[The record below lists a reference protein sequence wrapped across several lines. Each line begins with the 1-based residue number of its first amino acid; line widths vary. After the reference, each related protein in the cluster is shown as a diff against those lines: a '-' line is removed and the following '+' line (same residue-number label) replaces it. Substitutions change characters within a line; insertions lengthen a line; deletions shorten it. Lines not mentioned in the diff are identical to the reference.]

1 VTHTDP
7 TLTRLLAAVLADPSD
22 DTARLVM
29 ADALEEA
36 GDWERGEF
44 IRVQCRLPFA
54 DGNEGG
60 AAAPNH
66 PDEYCERCRLRR
78 RERHLFRWGE
88 GRGACGL
95 APSAMSGYHAIDLQ
109 TTATEIRG
117 REHGPTRWRFVWS
130 RGFVSE
136 VRCTLSDFERHAA
149 ALFAAQPIERV
160 VLTDKQ
166 PSSFDKGVPPFYWFG
181 DGWISSRHDDELPDY
196 LLGIMEELRLGNS
209 FNRPDGAKARTFDAS
224 QLALDAASAAL
235 VTYGRRLARID
246 VPCDDC
252 DGSGRTTLGKPLKA
266 GGFDHKCLACGG
278 SGCVLN
284 ADH

>member
-1 VTHTDP
+1 VTTTDP
-7 TLTRLLAAVLADPSD
+7 TLRRLLNAVLADPAD
-22 DTARLVM
+22 DTARLVL

-36 GDWERGEF
+36 GDWERAEF
-44 IRVQCRLPFA
+44 IRDQTEWRPGSA
-54 DGNEGG
+54 DIDLLDANLE
-60 AAAPNH
+60 AWCPWF
-66 PDEYCERCRLRR
+66 
-78 RERHLFRWGE
+78 ERHPELGLFRT
-88 GRGACGL
+88 RHHHYGL
-95 APSAMSGYHAIDLQ
+95 KVTHAGGQ
-109 TTATEIRG
+109 VTM
-117 REHGPTRWRFVWS
+117 WS
-130 RGFVSE
+130 KGFVAE
-136 VRCTLSDFERHAA
+136 VRCTLADYEAHAA

>member
-1 VTHTDP
+1 VTTTDP
-7 TLTRLLAAVLADPSD
+7 TLRRLLRAVLADPAD
-22 DTARLVM
+22 DTARLVL
-29 ADALEEA
+29 ADWLEEA
-36 GDWERGEF
+36 GDGERAEF
-44 IRVQCRLPFA
+44 IRVQV
-54 DGNEGG
+54 E
-60 AAAPNH
+60 
-66 PDEYCERCRLRR
+66 
-78 RERHLFRWGE
+78 
-88 GRGACGL
+88 L
-95 APSAMSGYHAIDLQ
+95 AQLGHV
-109 TTATEIRG
+109 RG
-117 REHGPTRWRFVWS
+117 REDDATWQAVCRLCGQARDHYWFPREFAGAPRFKGRAIDGGGLSLEYEADGGVNPELVVR

-136 VRCTLSDFERHAA
+136 ARCTLSDFERHAA